1 MYLKR
6 LPENIELPEMIKV
19 KQKFDT
25 PSVEDIEERIS
36 NEFKK
41 TNINKKIKPG
51 SRIAITAGSRGIK
64 KINEILSLIVKE
76 VKSLGGEPFIISA
89 MGSHGGNTVKG
100 QREILESYG
109 ITEAKMG
116 APVICAV
123 DVVEIG
129 KNSFGMPVYF
139 DKIALTSDGII
150 AVNRIKTH
158 TDYTGSIE
166 SGILKMLSIGLGREK
181 GATQIHE
188 LGVRGLNK
196 VLPDSSKV
204 IIEKAPVI
212 LGIGII
218 ENALLDI
225 AHIEAVEP
233 ANIEKRE
240 IKLLKWAKEISPKF
254 LFKNID
260 LLIIDEI
267 GKNISGVCM
276 DTKVIGRMM
285 IWGVK
290 ESGYPKINRI
300 AALDLTDESHGNVIG
315 IGLSDIITKKLYE
328 KIDFD
333 IYYTNILVSSFID
346 RGKIPIVAE
355 NDEVAI
361 KWALKTCWAENK
373 KISKVVKIKNTL
385 MLEEIFISKTIF
397 DEQKENNRIQPIG
410 EFINFEFDEQGAL
423 KAPSFY

>member
-6 LPENIELPEMIKV
+6 LPKNVELPEMIKV

-41 TNINKKIKPG
+41 TDINKKIKPG
-51 SRIAITAGSRGIK
+51 SRIAVTVGSRGIK
-64 KINEILSLIVKE
+64 NINEILSLIVKE

-109 ITEAKMG
+109 ITESKMG

-150 AVNRIKTH
+150 AVNRIKSH
-158 TDYTGSIE
+158 TVYHSSTE

-181 GATQIHE
+181 GASQIHE
-188 LGVRGLNK
+188 LGVRGLKNI
-196 VLPDSSKV
+196 LLDSSKV
-204 IIEKAPVI
+204 IIEKTPVI

-225 AHIEAVEP
+225 AHIEAVKP

-240 IKLLKWAKEISPKF
+240 IELLKWAKEISPKF
-254 LFKNID
+254 LFKDID
-260 LLIIDEI
+260 LLVIDEI
-267 GKNISGVCM
+267 GKNISGSGV
-276 DTKVIGRMM
+276 DTNVIGRTM
-285 IWGVK
+285 IWGEK
-290 ESGYPKINRI
+290 ELEYPKINRI
-300 AALDLTDESHGNVIG
+300 AALDLTEESNGNVVG
-315 IGLSDIITKKLYE
+315 VGLTDIITKKLYE

-333 IYYTNILVSSFID
+333 TFYTNALASTFLD

-361 KWALKTCWAENK
+361 KWALKTCRAEDK
-373 KISKVVKIKNTL
+373 KKAKVVKIKNTL

-397 DEQKENNRIQPIG
+397 DEQKENNRIEPIG
-410 EFINFEFDEQGAL
+410 ESINFEFNEQGMLKTPAL
-423 KAPSFY
+423 